1 MQAAN
6 FSRPRMLGLDLNVQ
20 EVFEELETRLR
31 QYGLWVELHAFHSQ
45 FAMTQTHDRAVAGLR
60 GYFERARERFALH
73 DQRMVARGNEFLR
86 QTAEYRFAVV
96 LNFTRLAVH
105 DFLRA
110 NHIAAE
116 RRSNGLMSQ
125 TNAEDGNFSSEAL
138 NERHA
143 DPGLFGRTRPGG
155 YYDSFGPQI
164 LDFVQSHL
172 VIAADF

>member
-1 MQAAN
+1 
-6 FSRPRMLGLDLNVQ
+6 
-20 EVFEELETRLR
+20 
-31 QYGLWVELHAFHSQ
+31 
-45 FAMTQTHDRAVAGLR
+45 
-60 GYFERARERFALH
+60 
-73 DQRMVARGNEFLR
+73 MVARSHEFL
-86 QTAEYRFAVV
+86 QQAAEYRFAIM

-116 RRSNGLMSQ
+116 RRSNRLMSQ
-125 TNAEDGNFSSEAL
+125 TNAENGNFSCDAL

-155 YYDSFGPQI
+155 YYDAFGPQI